1 MIKTRQKIDSFQE
14 STIPQPA
21 YSLAAPVT
29 AHITKSDNPA
39 LIMVKYNGN
48 KPKSA
53 RLISGIDRRMLAREE
68 NIGREV
74 LIVFDGG
81 NPDLPIIIGVMES
94 IIDDLVSMEL
104 NNPADPDKKT
114 VEAKVDGKRIEFE
127 AEEEVTLKCGNGSI
141 TIKKE
146 GKIVIKGSEIISR
159 ASGNNKIKGGSVE
172 LN

>member
-1 MIKTRQKIDSFQE
+1 MIKTRRKVDSFQG
-14 STIPQPA
+14 SAIPQPA
-21 YSLAAPVT
+21 YAPVT

-48 KPKSA
+48 MLKPA
-53 RLISGIDRRMLAREE
+53 RLISGIDRRMLAQKA

-94 IIDDLVSMEL
+94 IIDDLVSLEM
-104 NNPADPDKKT
+104 NGPSDPDKKP

-127 AEEEVTLKCGNGSI
+127 AEEEIVLKCGNGSI

-146 GKIVIKGSEIISR
+146 GKIIVKGTEIVSR
-159 ASGNNKIKGGSVE
+159 ASGRNKIKGGSVE